1 MKSRPENKWF
11 KTLYLEFVNFRFS
24 GWKPQTQ
31 QKLAKMII
39 HLTSFAQKTSFILQ
53 TSTHLPLLTQPK
65 VFLYKFTSKYVFAC
79 CQQKHLHWT
88 ISRHSRTAFLKH
100 LQSKCMY
107 ILVRKIFCSR
117 YVESFYRGWIIS
129 LWWLAVWAW

>member
-24 GWKPQTQ
+24 GWKSQTQ

-53 TSTHLPLLTQPK
+53 TSTHLPLL
-65 VFLYKFTSKYVFAC
+65 
-79 CQQKHLHWT
+79 
-88 ISRHSRTAFLKH
+88 
-100 LQSKCMY
+100 
-107 ILVRKIFCSR
+107 KIFSR
-117 YVESFYRGWIIS
+117 NTAKSLPLQIYQQICFCLLPAKTFALNHFTTFKNCIFEALAKQMYVYSCKENLLFQIRRK
-129 LWWLAVWAW
+129 LL